1 MASST
6 GGGGVE
12 KNVAIVYTVEGVTES
27 VQSQEQLEA
36 ALKQAKE
43 ALDAQTESFEEAM
56 DQAWAVD
63 RAQKALTESTERAG
77 QQALLTQQRVTA
89 FASGL
94 GQLSAIIG
102 TETEAG
108 ALLGRMAH
116 FSSAGIQIG
125 SIFGPGGA
133 VVGGITGAVIPAM
146 QSLFE
151 ALEDVDS
158 AQRRVTVSVD
168 MQTESYAA
176 LLTQIRAVNR
186 ERNQTQTLSM
196 GLGSL
201 EEQEAAVQLQE
212 RTLHNLAETARAL
225 TAQPGTEQNLA
236 ALTAVGR
243 ARRLT
248 EQRLNDAREA
258 LDLARADMEADVADF
273 IATGNLPGQGPA
285 ERRRG
290 GRRRERET
298 NWGKLEDLMGRAAGG
313 SDAIGFAAGLG
324 DDGPPGAGEIES
336 ARGRGRARTGG
347 AFDAQRGAEQRA
359 QRAAIEEL
367 DRMQKDKHD
376 RQMERIQEEADA
388 WGAAGQKIGSTL
400 YNAFQIAATGQESL
414 DVAVVKSFKALGIQF
429 GGQMVSEGIGAL
441 LTAIGNATNPA
452 TAAIAAAKAAE
463 GAGKLA
469 LGIGLGAAGAAIPV
483 PAAGGGA
490 QSSTPRLGPQGSG
503 ETGGARSVVV
513 NMNAPS
519 VVTGTRAVVGREIGR
534 ALDDASL
541 RFGRRMSA

>member
-1 MASST
+1 MPSST

-12 KNVAIVYTVEGVTES
+12 KNVAIVYTVEGVAES

-196 GLGSL
+196 GLGSI

-243 ARRLT
+243 ARQLT

-258 LDLARADMEADVADF
+258 LDLARADMEADAADF

-324 DDGPPGAGEIES
+324 DDGPPSAGEIES
-336 ARGRGRARTGG
+336 ARGRGRARTGS

-359 QRAAIEEL
+359 QRAAIEEI
-367 DRMQKDKHD
+367 DRMRKEKHEL
-376 RQMERIQEEADA
+376 QLERIQAEVDA
-388 WGAAGQKIGSTL
+388 WAGAGQKIGATL
-400 YNAFQIAATGQESL
+400 YNAFQIAATGQEDL
-414 DVAVVKSFKALGIQF
+414 DVAMVKGFKNLAIQF
-429 GGQMVSEGIGAL
+429 GGQMVNEGIGAL
-441 LTAIGNATNPA
+441 FTAVGNTVANPPMAAT
-452 TAAIAAAKAAE
+452 KAAE

-513 NMNAPS
+513 NLNAPS